1 MCFDCLFWFVRC
13 LLCLRMV
20 LPKQTIFT
28 HSLILAV
35 VAVGYGV
42 EIFGGVCVFFL
53 SKKETS
59 ENNVEVK
66 RFYVVLGFWCFGVLV
81 FNIGC

>member
-1 MCFDCLFWFVRC
+1 MFV
-13 LLCLRMV
+13 V
-20 LPKQTIFT
+20 FT
-28 HSLILAV
+28 
-35 VAVGYGV
+35 YGV
-42 EIFGGVCVFFL
+42 AETNNFYTFFNTSCSSGGLRCGNFRGVCVFFL